1 MKEKDGQ
8 LLSYRSRKTAGE
20 FKACLPGQTERFS
33 AEQRHFLL
41 RETDENA
48 LMIGI
53 EKGDHAGYWYVASLT
68 DEPGGCRIE
77 GRIVYDPDNDTADGK
92 SLGVGE
98 ILGMIVIGVIFLI
111 PILLFLLVRLFIDLV
126 RRPKTKEEYLDLFMT
141 GYLGCEKIE

>member
-8 LLSYRSRKTAGE
+8 LLSYRSKKTAGE
-20 FKACLPGQTERFS
+20 LKACLPGQTERFS
-33 AEQRHFLL
+33 AEQRQFLL
-41 RETDENA
+41 RETDESA

-77 GRIVYDPDNDTADGK
+77 GRIVYDPEHCMTDGK
-92 SLGVGE
+92 TPWGE

-126 RRPKTKEEYLDLFMT
+126 RRPKTKEDYLDLFMT